1 MFLLKA
7 SSFNKNFLFKFRNI
21 LFGKMENN
29 SICETQDFKRNENL
43 GENNLRNESKFK
55 IVNQLGRG
63 SFGEVYKVKHI
74 ETDKE

>member
-1 MFLLKA
+1 
-7 SSFNKNFLFKFRNI
+7 
-21 LFGKMENN
+21 MEND

-43 GENNLRNESKFK
+43 GEKNLRNESKFK

-63 SFGEVYKVKHI
+63 TFGGVYKVKHI